1 MSSAEI
7 QTMINWD
14 EMALVRPIS
23 APGDVNWDE
32 MALVRPISA
41 PGSIDITFGTELTLP
56 EGFVINKLLPIARC

>member
-7 QTMINWD
+7 QTTI
-14 EMALVRPIS
+14 
-23 APGDVNWDE
+23 NWDE

>member
-7 QTMINWD
+7 QTTI
-14 EMALVRPIS
+14 
-23 APGDVNWDE
+23 NWDE

-56 EGFVINKLLPIARC
+56 KGFVINKLLPIARC